1 MAEGPVWV
9 PLHEGAVTGTV
20 SAVVKGE
27 TVYVRGMA
35 VLPAARG
42 TGAGSELLKQVEEW
56 ADGKGCT
63 RLFLSTTPFLAAA
76 IRLYEKAGFRRIV
89 EGPHDLYE
97 TPLLTMEKKMKTR
110 ALRVR
115 TVS

>member
-1 MAEGPVWV
+1 V
-9 PLHEGAVTGTV
+9 GTV

-27 TVYVRGMA
+27 SVYVRGMA

-89 EGPHDLYE
+89 E
-97 TPLLTMEKKMKTR
+97 
-110 ALRVR
+110 VR
-115 TVS
+115 TICMRRRYLPWRKR